1 MQRKQTTRT
10 PSERPTPPRRER
22 RQAQRDASK
31 QQEKF
36 VLPSARRFTWQNIL
50 PILALGV
57 LVVVCYL
64 PAILWGG
71 FVWDDWILTNAEPIQ
86 KISGLW
92 QIWFFPSAI
101 EREGHY

>member
-1 MQRKQTTRT
+1 MKRQRSTSSK
-10 PSERPTPPRRER
+10 PSRQER
-22 RQAQRDASK
+22 RQAARNDARARQTVETASPLTAATSYSR
-31 QQEKF
+31 QDVLAF
-36 VLPSARRFTWQNIL
+36 V
-50 PILALGV
+50 ALGL
-57 LVVVCYL
+57 LVIVSYL